1 MNKQKSITIIV
12 CMSLLAAGMW
22 GKQGRYASASS
33 NVAQDI
39 AAALGRDDP
48 FADIPRKNVVQPAKL
63 ITSSQ
68 APQNPPDLFLEVV
81 TLEFLDA
88 KSAAAAFACMCSPA
102 GNITPLEKSNSL
114 LVFDTKENMDKI
126 VQHIRETDQPHSG
139 LFVDAVT
146 LKFLD
151 AKNFENALKGMLSQ
165 YGSIA
170 TNETSNSLIICDTKG
185 NLQRILAEI
194 RKADKTPQ
202 QIMVEVVILDVQLRD
217 DTEIGINWDILSDEL
232 YDMSYRQNFTD
243 RVSAT
248 PGTPQTTAD
257 TARLNAGKTNVDL
270 VSTGLGGDFSVISGT
285 VRNVIHLI
293 QQKRDVEILAS
304 PRAMMV
310 SGQSANIKAVEEIP
324 YTEVTDTSQGG
335 AGALTST
342 EFKEV
347 GVNLQV
353 SATVTD
359 GNDIFLTIDTEQ
371 NVKTSESLG
380 GVPVVDT
387 RRAQTA
393 LLLKDSQIVVMGG
406 LRRKEKTTQIDQI
419 PVIGDLPIIGGLFK
433 STNTVVNNSELIVL
447 LSPHIYKGE
456 PIPKDVMAKYTE
468 IRERPVL
475 SVRDGMHKGEN
486 ESSTQD
492 TPKDD

>member
-1 MNKQKSITIIV
+1 MSKPKTTTIIA
-12 CMSLLAAGMW
+12 CMSLLTAGIW
-22 GKQGRYASASS
+22 SIPGRCIAASS
-33 NVAQDI
+33 DSTQAITVEV
-39 AAALGRDDP
+39 GRDDP
-48 FADIPRKNVVQPAKL
+48 FADIPRKRVVRPTTLVASPQPH
-63 ITSSQ
+63 Q
-68 APQNPPDLFLEVV
+68 DVPDLFLEVV

-88 KSAAAAFACMCSPA
+88 KSAAASFACMCSPV

-114 LVFDTKENMDKI
+114 LVFDTKEHVDKI
-126 VQHIRETDQPHSG
+126 MAHIRKTDQSHAG

-146 LKFLD
+146 LKFLE

-165 YGSIA
+165 YGSVA
-170 TNETSNSLIICDTKG
+170 TNETSNTLIICDTKG
-185 NLQRILAEI
+185 NLKRILEEI
-194 RKADKTPQ
+194 RKADKKPQ

-232 YDMSYRQNFTD
+232 YDINYRQNFTD
-243 RVSAT
+243 RISAM
-248 PGTPQTTAD
+248 PGSPQTTAD

-304 PRAMMV
+304 PRAMVV

-324 YTEVTDTSQGG
+324 YTEVMDTSQGG

-347 GVNLQV
+347 GVNLLV

-371 NVKTSESLG
+371 NVKTGESQG

-387 RRAQTA
+387 RRAQTS
-393 LLLKDSQIVVMGG
+393 LLLKDGQIVVMGG
-406 LRRKEKTTQIDQI
+406 LRRKEKTTQVNQI
-419 PVIGDLPIIGGLFK
+419 PIVGDLPIVGILFK
-433 STNTVVNNSELIVL
+433 STNTVINNSELIVL

-456 PIPKDVMAKYTE
+456 PVPEAVMARYTE
-468 IRERPVL
+468 IKERPVL
-475 SVRDGMHKGEN
+475 FVPDGVDKEDNHLP
-486 ESSTQD
+486 TQD
-492 TPKDD
+492 KQKDD